1 MKYSIILAIA
11 TATIVGALPQ
21 GGPDN
26 AAKAKLPFLTEPIYN
41 GIYCRETRSRRRFTL
56 SDPNCGT
63 QQFCEAFDNQ
73 DELQA
78 DGMGEPEYKSAQD
91 CFDAHEPKLESAK
104 PKLPF
109 LTWPIHSGMYCRERR
124 SRSWFTL
131 SDPTCGTQRFCEAFD
146 NQDELQA
153 DGMGEPEYK
162 SAQDC
167 FNAHEPKPAL
177 AGSAF
182 PPAV

>member
-1 MKYSIILAIA
+1 MKYSIIPAIA

-26 AAKAKLPFLTEPIYN
+26 AAKAKLPFLTEPLYN
-41 GIYCRETRSRRRFTL
+41 GMYCRDTRSPSWFTL
-56 SDPNCGT
+56 SDRGCGT
-63 QQFCEAFDNQ
+63 QRFCEAFDNQ

-91 CFDAHEPKLESAK
+91 CFDAHEPK
-104 PKLPF
+104 
-109 LTWPIHSGMYCRERR
+109 
-124 SRSWFTL
+124 
-131 SDPTCGTQRFCEAFD
+131 
-146 NQDELQA
+146 
-153 DGMGEPEYK
+153 
-162 SAQDC
+162 
-167 FNAHEPKPAL
+167 PAL